1 MNHATSEQ
9 WEERITKNRDQDVWS
24 VYYQNSSFVLCMY
37 FIYERHLYVAC
48 DEGWRGLNQC
58 LIKLYF
64 RSLQCSQ
71 SGVDDV
77 EAVVEVGQL
86 VEQQPGPGAGQG
98 AGRAGDH
105 VVPAPPTGLG

>member
-1 MNHATSEQ
+1 MCGVYIIKTRHLYCVYILFMNV
-9 WEERITKNRDQDVWS
+9 I
-24 VYYQNSSFVLCMY
+24 
-37 FIYERHLYVAC
+37 LYVAC
-48 DEGWRGLNQC
+48 DEGLNA
-58 LIKLYF
+58 LKLYF

-98 AGRAGDH
+98 AGWARDN

>member
-1 MNHATSEQ
+1 MMHA
-9 WEERITKNRDQDVWS
+9 
-24 VYYQNSSFVLCMY
+24 YC
-37 FIYERHLYVAC
+37 
-48 DEGWRGLNQC
+48 
-58 LIKLYF
+58 
-64 RSLQCSQ
+64 QCSQ

-98 AGRAGDH
+98 AGQGAGWARDN